1 MRNIV
6 AAIVCLVLVA
16 GVASANNIHLY
27 FSYQGDNSVVPA
39 EFTGGA
45 NPVYQPGVPVYLW
58 ANLEA
63 GDIWNGMSLDLFGTN
78 AVVPSPLYNPGTTPN
93 TRWNPG
99 SDLEFGGDNH
109 AFGVSVTELGLGNSL
124 EPLIAPGYNI
134 DTHWLLGEVV
144 FDAAGGV
151 GTFLEIGDQGI
162 ARSGGGPGLDDVYF
176 GFTEPAPGQPDGPI
190 PNNGFGQISTYPD
203 IIPEPA
209 SLLLIGLAGLALRR
223 R

>member
-16 GVASANNIHLY
+16 GVASANDIHLY
-27 FSYQGDNSVVPA
+27 FSYQGDNSAVPA
-39 EFTGGA
+39 EFTAGI
-45 NPVYQPGVPVYLW
+45 NPGYTGSPVYLW
-58 ANLEA
+58 ANITT

-124 EPLIAPGYNI
+124 EPIIAPGYNVG
-134 DTHWLLGEVV
+134 THWLLGEIV
-144 FDAAGGV
+144 FDAAGGN
-151 GTFLEIGDQGI
+151 GTFLEVGDQGI

-176 GFTEPAPGQPDGPI
+176 GFDLAGMPDGPI